1 MLDHQHKQRH
11 RALTGGVGNS
21 GWFFAPSL
29 FSGDGA
35 TGAGCSGQLDYY
47 KSVVRVAEALKALSE
62 CFPGDEYCFGRYRD
76 NNKGA
81 ILLAHYLITSS
92 RANGSN

>member
-1 MLDHQHKQRH
+1 MPDHQHKQKN
-11 RALTGGVGNS
+11 RAGMDGPGKS
-21 GWFFAPSL
+21 GYFFAPSL

-47 KSVVRVAEALKALSE
+47 KSVVRVAEALKALSQ
-62 CFPGDEYCFGRYRD
+62 CFSGNEYCFSRHRD
-76 NNKGA
+76 HNKGA

-92 RANGSN
+92 RANGSD